1 MNISCV
7 SGQIFRDS
15 LINFFTD
22 CIADPAACQVCP
34 GGAAFQRDD
43 CPDEFMCAPFISPFF
58 QSIAILVGVPLIG
71 FGRKKRQTEK
81 QRDELRTLLTA
92 LYCDPIADL
101 TTR

>member
-1 MNISCV
+1 MNMV
-7 SGQIFRDS
+7 LGQFFRDS
-15 LINFFTD
+15 LIHFFTD

-58 QSIAILVGVPLIG
+58 QSIAILVGVPLLS
-71 FGRKKRQTEK
+71 FGRKKRQTDK